1 MRQFVFLGLVILAIF
16 IQTTALNVI
25 RIWGVI
31 PDLVMILVIFNGFLR
46 GPKEGAFLGL
56 VAGVLVDFV
65 SGTYFGLNTLTL
77 FLAGYLAG
85 LAEPRLYKDSTFVVM
100 GLVGLVTAI
109 CQLAH
114 YLLLLFVD
122 VSIAPAAALFRTILP
137 VAIYSTLVVPLF
149 YWYYFRSYRKG
160 WLRDQ
165 L

>member
-1 MRQFVFLGLVILAIF
+1 MRQFIFLGLVMLAVL
-16 IQTTALNVI
+16 IQTTALNVV

-31 PDLVMILVIFNGFLR
+31 PDLVMILVVFNGFLR
-46 GPKEGAFLGL
+46 GPREGAFLGL
-56 VAGVLVDFV
+56 VAGALVDFAA
-65 SGTYFGLNTLTL
+65 GTYFGLNTLTL

-85 LAEPRLYKDSTFVVM
+85 LAESRLYKDSAIVVM
-100 GLVGLVTAI
+100 GLVGLLTVV

-122 VSIAPAAALFRTILP
+122 VAIAPAAAFRTILP
-137 VAIYSTLVVPLF
+137 VAIYNTLVAPLF
-149 YWYYFRSYRKG
+149 YWRYYRSYRKG